1 MFILVVAMTMTAA
14 PRMVILLLLTLHIHH
29 TKYFLVEVDTGDK
42 PGRVSSNSNKALD
55 AAPDNT
61 TGLTII
67 FTYYRD
73 INHVPEQKT
82 IEILNDCS

>member
-1 MFILVVAMTMTAA
+1 MTMTAA
-14 PRMVILLLLTLHIHH
+14 PRMVILLLLTLRLHH

-67 FTYYRD
+67 FTY
-73 INHVPEQKT
+73 
-82 IEILNDCS
+82 

>member
-1 MFILVVAMTMTAA
+1 MVIVHVLFILVVTLTMMTSPWM
-14 PRMVILLLLTLHIHH
+14 MLLLLLTLRLHH

-67 FTYYRD
+67 FTY
-73 INHVPEQKT
+73 
-82 IEILNDCS
+82 

>member
-1 MFILVVAMTMTAA
+1 MTMTAA
-14 PRMVILLLLTLHIHH
+14 PRMVILLLLTLRLHH
-29 TKYFLVEVDTGDK
+29 TKYFLVELDTGDK